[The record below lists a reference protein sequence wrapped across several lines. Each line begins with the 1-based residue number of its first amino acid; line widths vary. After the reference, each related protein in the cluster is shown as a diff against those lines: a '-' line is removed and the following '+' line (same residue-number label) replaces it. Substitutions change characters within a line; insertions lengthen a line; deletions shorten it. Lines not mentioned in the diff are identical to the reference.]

1 MNIPLFGCSV
11 AELADLPVPKFLFQ
25 LKKKIEKSPGKVGHS
40 TICRWRDSFSSAL
53 CSEHSGKM
61 NAHAQLI
68 CRFSEATCYTSV
80 GEFRQGSN
88 RTSFYNIWTDK
99 EVIQGE
105 M

>member
-1 MNIPLFGCSV
+1 MYIPLFGCSV

-68 CRFSEATCYTSV
+68 CRFSEA
-80 GEFRQGSN
+80 
-88 RTSFYNIWTDK
+88 
-99 EVIQGE
+99 EVNFVRDRPEHRFTIFGLIKR
-105 M
+105 